1 MGCGCGNKA
10 QKEFIYTTSRGTQET
25 HPTLLAARAAQIR
38 DKKANGGNG
47 GAIREVEKVRR

>member
-1 MGCGCGNKA
+1 MGCNCGNKA
-10 QKEFIYTTSRGTQET
+10 QKEYIYTTSRGTQET

-38 DKKANGGNG
+38 DKKDGGTG